1 MRIKKNQYLI
11 SPSDL
16 NNFVTCK
23 YIIKNNILFLNDKI
37 KKKKPAA
44 DQKIW
49 QEFGLEHEERHFN
62 ILKKKI

>member
-37 KKKKPAA
+37 KKKNQQQTKR
-44 DQKIW
+44 
-49 QEFGLEHEERHFN
+49 FGKNLVWN
-62 ILKKKI
+62 IKKDILIF

>member
-37 KKKKPAA
+37 KKKNQQQTKR
-44 DQKIW
+44 
-49 QEFGLEHEERHFN
+49 FGKNLVWN
-62 ILKKKI
+62 MKKDILTF

>member
-37 KKKKPAA
+37 KKKKTSSRPKDLAR
-44 DQKIW
+44 IW
-49 QEFGLEHEERHFN
+49 FGA
-62 ILKKKI
+62 

>member
-37 KKKKPAA
+37 KKKNQQQTKR
-44 DQKIW
+44 
-49 QEFGLEHEERHFN
+49 FGKNLVWSMKKD
-62 ILKKKI
+62 ILIF